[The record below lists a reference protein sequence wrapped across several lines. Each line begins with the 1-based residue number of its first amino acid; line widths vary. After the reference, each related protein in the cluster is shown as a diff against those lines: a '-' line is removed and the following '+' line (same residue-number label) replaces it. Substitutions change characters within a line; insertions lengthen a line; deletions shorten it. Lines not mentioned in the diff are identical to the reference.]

1 MDPDRPDQDTRA
13 LRTLVLLLPAIR
25 ELALAPA
32 GQVAALSMLV
42 GRGREGASAGPGL
55 WPALAGLIDPH
66 PREPGAAALTRR
78 IDAPHD
84 VAGAAWL
91 RADPAHV
98 RLEPVSARLLA
109 VGSLALDAHEVEEL
123 LRTLKPVF
131 GDEGMVLD
139 APSARRWYLRLP
151 QGARL
156 PAFSAPEEALG
167 SDLGLHLPGGDEG
180 RRWRRLFNEVQVIL
194 HQHPVNAARAARGRA
209 AVNALWFWGAGALPD
224 RVLGALDELHGLD
237 PVLAAAADLAGIRV
251 EPLDS
256 VNAALQAP
264 RVLLDLRHVR
274 QAEVLESA
282 WIEPARRALH
292 ARRIGQLELRWLDG
306 RRHLVL
312 PGDLWRIWRR
322 PRGPWPG

>member
-1 MDPDRPDQDTRA
+1 MEPDRPEPNARA
-13 LRTLVLLLPAIR
+13 ANTLTLLLPAIR
-25 ELALAPA
+25 ELSPAPA
-32 GQVAALSMLV
+32 AQVAALSLLV

-55 WPALAGLIDPH
+55 WAALAGLIDPH

-98 RLEPVSARLLA
+98 RVEPVSARLLA
-109 VGSLALDAHEVEEL
+109 VGSLALEAREVGEL

-139 APSARRWYLRLP
+139 APSTRRWYLRLP
-151 QGARL
+151 LGARL
-156 PAFSAPEEALG
+156 PAFSTPEEALG

-180 RRWRRLFNEVQVIL
+180 RRWRRLFTEAQVIL

-224 RVLGALDELHGLD
+224 RVDGALDEMHGTD
-237 PVLAAAADLAGIRV
+237 PVLAAAAHLAGIRV
-251 EPLDS
+251 EALDS
-256 VNAALQAP
+256 IGAALRAP
-264 RVLLDLRHVR
+264 RTLVDLRHVR

-292 ARRIGQLELRWLDG
+292 ARRIGRLELRWLDG
-306 RRHLVL
+306 RRHLIV

>member
-1 MDPDRPDQDTRA
+1 MDPDRSDPHSA
-13 LRTLVLLLPAIR
+13 RTLSLLLPAIR
-25 ELALAPA
+25 DISAAPGA
-32 GQVAALSMLV
+32 QVAALAMLV

-55 WPALAGLIDPH
+55 WAALAGLIDPH

-78 IDAPHD
+78 IDVPRD

-98 RLEPVSARLLA
+98 RVEPVSARLLA

-151 QGARL
+151 PGARL
-156 PAFSAPEEALG
+156 PVFSAPDEALG

-224 RVLGALDELHGLD
+224 RVVGALDALHGLD

-251 EPLDS
+251 EALDN
-256 VNAALQAP
+256 VAAALQAP
-264 RVLLDLRHVR
+264 RTLLDLRHVR

-292 ARRIGQLELRWLDG
+292 ARRIGRLELRWLDG

-322 PRGPWPG
+322 PRDPRPG